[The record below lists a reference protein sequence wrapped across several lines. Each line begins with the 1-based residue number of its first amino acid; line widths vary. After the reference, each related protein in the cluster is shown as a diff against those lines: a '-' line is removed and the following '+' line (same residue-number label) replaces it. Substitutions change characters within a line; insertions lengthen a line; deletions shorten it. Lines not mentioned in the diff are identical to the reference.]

1 MTDEGEIPIIYLY
14 IAYRLK
20 LLRGRVKFPTGGK
33 ARELSHAQPIR
44 CDSGA
49 DSTVWM
55 REERNRDNNVLSHAM
70 LSAPQSE
77 AALRGACI

>member
-1 MTDEGEIPIIYLY
+1 MTDGGETPIICPY

-55 REERNRDNNVLSHAM
+55 REERNREITRFRAKSSPPLKVKL
-70 LSAPQSE
+70 L
-77 AALRGACI
+77 

>member
-1 MTDEGEIPIIYLY
+1 MTDTAEIPIICPY

-55 REERNRDNNVLSHAM
+55 REERNRENNTHPREM
-70 LSAPQSE
+70 LSASLKQKK
-77 AALRGACI
+77 LL

>member
-1 MTDEGEIPIIYLY
+1 MTEREEIPIIYPY

-33 ARELSHAQPIR
+33 ARELSIAQPIR
-44 CDSGA
+44 SNSGA

-55 REERNRDNNVLSHAM
+55 REERNREITRFCV
-70 LSAPQSE
+70 QSSPPP
-77 AALRGACI
+77 

>member
-1 MTDEGEIPIIYLY
+1 MTDGGEIPIIYPY

-33 ARELSHAQPIR
+33 ARELSIAQPIR
-44 CDSGA
+44 FDSGA

-55 REERNRDNNVLSHAM
+55 REERNREITCFCAKS
-70 LSAPQSE
+70 SPPP
-77 AALRGACI
+77 

>member
-1 MTDEGEIPIIYLY
+1 MTAREEIPIICPY

-33 ARELSHAQPIR
+33 ARELSTAQPTR

-55 REERNRDNNVLSHAM
+55 REERKEDFEPAGSTRAFS
-70 LSAPQSE
+70 Q
-77 AALRGACI
+77 

>member
-1 MTDEGEIPIIYLY
+1 MTKREEIPIICPY

-55 REERNRDNNVLSHAM
+55 REERNREINALLRGK
-70 LSAPQSE
+70 LSAS
-77 AALRGACI
+77 LKHFKKLL

>member
-1 MTDEGEIPIIYLY
+1 MTNGEETPIICPY

-33 ARELSHAQPIR
+33 ARELSTAQPIR
-44 CDSGA
+44 SDSGA

-55 REERNRDNNVLSHAM
+55 REDRKREIKALLRM
-70 LSAPQSE
+70 KLSASLKPIE
-77 AALRGACI
+77 KLL

>member
-1 MTDEGEIPIIYLY
+1 MTDGEENPIICPY

-33 ARELSHAQPIR
+33 ARELSQAQPIR

-55 REERNRDNNVLSHAM
+55 REERNRDNNARLRTM
-70 LSAPQSE
+70 LSASLKQE
-77 AALRGACI
+77 LKLL

>member
-1 MTDEGEIPIIYLY
+1 MTDGGEIPIICPY

-55 REERNRDNNVLSHAM
+55 REERNREITRFRAKSSPPLKVKL
-70 LSAPQSE
+70 L
-77 AALRGACI
+77 